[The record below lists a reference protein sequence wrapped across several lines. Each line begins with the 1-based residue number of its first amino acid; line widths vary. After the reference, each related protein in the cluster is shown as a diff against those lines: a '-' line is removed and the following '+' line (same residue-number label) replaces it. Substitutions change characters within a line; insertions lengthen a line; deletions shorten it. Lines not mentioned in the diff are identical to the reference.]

1 MILFVRNLSFNDAY
15 VSHLLFLRR
24 DMAEIVE
31 TQGGKIDEIHTA
43 TEVSHE
49 RAKAGLEQ
57 VKQAAAYQNSC
68 LISWS
73 LGIHN
78 SRLIVP
84 FCFNTFSSV

>member
-1 MILFVRNLSFNDAY
+1 MKIRNNLLCWCCYVSQFIILFVRNLSFNDAY

-68 LISWS
+68 LIS
-73 LGIHN
+73 
-78 SRLIVP
+78 
-84 FCFNTFSSV
+84 